1 MPDGVLYGAAV
12 AVSGIGDVVLV
23 RHGATEWSE
32 AHKHTGRTDLPL
44 TEHGRSEAVKA
55 GQRLGS
61 WEFVN
66 VFSSPLIRARH
77 TAELAGFD
85 QPVIVDDLME
95 WDYGEHEGRRTVD
108 IWEDRP
114 GYSKWQERPPGG
126 ESIDEVGARVDRF
139 LATVNGDGDRPGLSG
154 DTVIFAHG
162 HLLSV
167 LIARWLTLPAQ
178 NGVQF
183 PLRTAT
189 LTVLGVRRGVPV
201 LHMFNS

>member
-108 IWEDRP
+108 I
-114 GYSKWQERPPGG
+114 
-126 ESIDEVGARVDRF
+126 
-139 LATVNGDGDRPGLSG
+139 
-154 DTVIFAHG
+154 
-162 HLLSV
+162 
-167 LIARWLTLPAQ
+167 
-178 NGVQF
+178 
-183 PLRTAT
+183 
-189 LTVLGVRRGVPV
+189 
-201 LHMFNS
+201 